1 MDLSK
6 TSNYPISVGYKDV
19 LILTER
25 IKTDGLRVLRETPL
39 RRSLKV
45 RPMKKLSTKLT
56 VMPQFPQRLLD
67 HRRSHCSFIEEVIC
81 KVPGSL
87 RIHPSLWSKED
98 IIHWLRWAEEE
109 YSLDKTDDAKFILN
123 GRALCILTKE
133 DFKSRSPSSGDV
145 LYELLRCIKTHRQ
158 GLTSYPDFSQTIRK
172 YNHLYTQTIAETPK
186 CPTKTKETGAA
197 GIILQ
202 DAPLN
207 LSHRMP
213 RTPGEQE
220 SPKKGGCVDGKIKD
234 CRLLWDYL
242 YQLLDDNRYEPYIKW
257 QDRESK
263 VFRVVDPNK
272 LAALWGNH
280 KNRPNM
286 TYEKMSRAM
295 RQYYKINLLKKEFG
309 QKLTFRFLRSP
320 KEKLPSE
327 KLQQLEANDVLD
339 SSEVFDSIEDGFAVS
354 P

>member
-1 MDLSK
+1 MMIVSTQKHGKESMVIPLK
-6 TSNYPISVGYKDV
+6 
-19 LILTER
+19 R
-25 IKTDGLRVLRETPL
+25 I
-39 RRSLKV
+39 
-45 RPMKKLSTKLT
+45 STKLT
-56 VMPQFPQRLLD
+56 VLPQLQQRLLG
-67 HRRSHCSFIEEVIC
+67 HRWSHCSFIEEVIC

-98 IIHWLRWAEEE
+98 VIHWLRWAEEE
-109 YSLDKTDDAKFILN
+109 YSLSKTDDSKFILN

-158 GLTSYPDFSQTIRK
+158 GLTSHPDFRHTIKK
-172 YNHLYTQTIAETPK
+172 YDHLHTQTCITESPTCPK
-186 CPTKTKETGAA
+186 KTKETG
-197 GIILQ
+197 ILQETNSINQ

-207 LSHRMP
+207 LSQRVP
-213 RTPGEQE
+213 RTQEEQE
-220 SPKKGGCVDGKIKD
+220 SQKNGGCVDGKIKD

-242 YQLLDDNRYEPYIKW
+242 YQLLDDSRYEPYIKW
-257 QDRESK
+257 QDKELK

-320 KEKLPSE
+320 KERLTSE

-339 SSEVFDSIEDGFAVS
+339 SNDVSDTNDDGIAIS

>member
-1 MDLSK
+1 MDLSN
-6 TSNYPISVGYKDV
+6 TRNYEITFGHKISPFRRVSAK
-19 LILTER
+19 
-25 IKTDGLRVLRETPL
+25 LRVLPHF
-39 RRSLKV
+39 
-45 RPMKKLSTKLT
+45 
-56 VMPQFPQRLLD
+56 QQGLLD
-67 HRRSHCSFIEEVIC
+67 HRQSHCSFIEEVIC

-98 IIHWLRWAEEE
+98 VIHWLRWAEEE
-109 YSLDKTDDAKFILN
+109 YSLMKTDDSKFILN
-123 GRALCILTKE
+123 GRALCILTKD

-158 GLTSYPDFSQTIRK
+158 GLTSHPDFSHTILHTHACK
-172 YNHLYTQTIAETPK
+172 MKTLK
-186 CPTKTKETGAA
+186 CPTNTKGT
-197 GIILQ
+197 IVSDSIHQ

-207 LSHRMP
+207 LSQRIHRIQV
-213 RTPGEQE
+213 EQE
-220 SPKKGGCVDGKIKD
+220 SSKNADCVDGKIKD

-242 YQLLDDNRYEPYIKW
+242 YQLLDDKRYEPYIKW
-257 QDRESK
+257 EDKELR

-295 RQYYKINLLKKEFG
+295 RQYYKINLLKKESG

-320 KEKLPSE
+320 KERLTSE
-327 KLQQLEANDVLD
+327 KLQQLEANDALD
-339 SSEVFDSIEDGFAVS
+339 SNDVIDNNVHAIAIS

>member
-6 TSNYPISVGYKDV
+6 TSNYPISVGYK
-19 LILTER
+19 
-25 IKTDGLRVLRETPL
+25 
-39 RRSLKV
+39 V

-56 VMPQFPQRLLD
+56 VLPQFPQRLFD

-109 YSLDKTDDAKFILN
+109 YSLDKTDDGKFILN

-158 GLTSYPDFSQTIRK
+158 GLTSHPDFSQTIRK
-172 YNHLYTQTIAETPK
+172 YNHLHTKTCIAETPK
-186 CPTKTKETGAA
+186 CPTKTKETGVADS
-197 GIILQ
+197 ILQ

-207 LSHRMP
+207 LSQRMP
-213 RTPGEQE
+213 RTQGEQE
-220 SPKKGGCVDGKIKD
+220 SPIKGGCVDGKIKD

-242 YQLLDDNRYEPYIKW
+242 YQLLDDKRYEPYIKW

-320 KEKLPSE
+320 KERLPSE

-339 SSEVFDSIEDGFAVS
+339 SSEVLDLNEDGFAVS

>member
-6 TSNYPISVGYKDV
+6 TSNYPISVGY
-19 LILTER
+19 
-25 IKTDGLRVLRETPL
+25 
-39 RRSLKV
+39 KV

>member
-6 TSNYPISVGYKDV
+6 TSNLDISVGYKARPLKKVSATV
-19 LILTER
+19 L
-25 IKTDGLRVLRETPL
+25 
-39 RRSLKV
+39 
-45 RPMKKLSTKLT
+45 
-56 VMPQFPQRLLD
+56 PQLQQRLLD
-67 HRRSHCSFIEEVIC
+67 HRLSHCSFIEEVIC

-98 IIHWLRWAEEE
+98 VTHWLRWAEEE
-109 YSLDKTDDAKFILN
+109 YSLSKTDDSKFILN
-123 GRALCILTKE
+123 GRALCILTKD

-158 GLTSYPDFSQTIRK
+158 GLTSHPNFSQTIRK
-172 YNHLYTQTIAETPK
+172 YDHLHIRARIQETPT
-186 CPTKTKETGAA
+186 CPKKAQETSPSDS
-197 GIILQ
+197 IHQ

-207 LSHRMP
+207 LSQRLP
-213 RTPGEQE
+213 RTLEEQE
-220 SPKKGGCVDGKIKD
+220 SNKNGDCVDGKIKD

-242 YQLLDDNRYEPYIKW
+242 HQLLNDKRYEAYIKW
-257 QDRESK
+257 ENKELK

-295 RQYYKINLLKKEFG
+295 RQYYKINLLQKESG

-320 KEKLPSE
+320 KERLILKR
-327 KLQQLEANDVLD
+327 LQQLEAIDVLDSNDVLD
-339 SSEVFDSIEDGFAVS
+339 CNDDGIAIS